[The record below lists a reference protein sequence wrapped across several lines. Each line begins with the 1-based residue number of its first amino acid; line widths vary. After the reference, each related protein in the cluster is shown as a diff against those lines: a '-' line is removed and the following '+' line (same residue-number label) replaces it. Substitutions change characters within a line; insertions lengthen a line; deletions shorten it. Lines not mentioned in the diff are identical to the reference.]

1 LPFLNQILA
10 SGTHFDVE
18 TLNIKNGEMSNVYT
32 CYLVNIQGAK
42 YSLIFAGFSPIN
54 FAISSLVKLSVES
67 SLHFRYFSMAL

>member
-42 YSLIFAGFSPIN
+42 YSL
-54 FAISSLVKLSVES
+54 
-67 SLHFRYFSMAL
+67 